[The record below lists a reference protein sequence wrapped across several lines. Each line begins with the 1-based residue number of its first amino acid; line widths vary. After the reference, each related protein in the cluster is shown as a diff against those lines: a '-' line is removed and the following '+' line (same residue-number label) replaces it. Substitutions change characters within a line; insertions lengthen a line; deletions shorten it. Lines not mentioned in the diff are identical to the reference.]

1 MSAQEY
7 RWRSPE
13 WASIGPWVVLG
24 VLSSAIVLTTI
35 GLALQIGVGVYMTPF
50 AYELA
55 QSGAIL
61 ADSIVGLVIIRRLPG
76 HPIAWIL
83 LASGL
88 NWGLRQALF
97 GYAAQGLATPH
108 GGVAPAIAALVYW
121 ADTPTDLVVITW
133 FCVLFPD
140 GRLVSAGWGS
150 LRWTALFSAL
160 YLFVATL
167 LKPGPL
173 HGFEWIDNPIGS
185 EALGGALNA
194 LSLPPSALLLLSF
207 FGGAISL
214 LARLGRSAGTE
225 RQQIKWVAW
234 AGCLYVISFGIF
246 LFTPE
251 SFSAVAFGGVA
262 LATVGAAVAIYFAIL
277 RRRLYD
283 IDLLIN
289 RTVVYGA
296 TSAAIALTFF
306 SGIVAL
312 QPILRPF
319 TSGSELATAAS
330 TLVSFAL
337 FQPVRRRLQSAVD
350 RRFDRSRYDA
360 ARTLDA
366 FTVRLRDEVDLD
378 AVRADLI
385 SVIYKTVRP
394 AHASVWLRSNRQSG
408 APRVDP

>member
-7 RWRSPE
+7 RSRSPE
-13 WASIGPWVVLG
+13 WGSIGPWAALG

-35 GLALQIGVGVYMTPF
+35 GLTLQAAVGVYMTPF

-61 ADSIVGLVIIRRLPG
+61 ADSIVGLVIVRRLPG
-76 HPIAWIL
+76 QPIAWIL

-108 GGVAPAIAALVYW
+108 TGVAPAIAALVYW
-121 ADTPTDLVVITW
+121 ADTATDLVIITW

-140 GRLVSAGWGS
+140 GRPVSARWGS
-150 LRWTALFSAL
+150 LRWTALLSAL

-173 HGFEWIDNPIGS
+173 HGFESIDNPIGS
-185 EALGGALNA
+185 EAIGGVLNA
-194 LSLPPSALLLLSF
+194 LSLPPSVLLLLSF
-207 FGGAISL
+207 FGGATSL
-214 LARLGRSAGTE
+214 LVRLRRSAGAE

-234 AGCLYVISFGIF
+234 AGFLYAVSFGIF
-246 LFTPE
+246 LSAPE
-251 SFSAVAFGGVA
+251 TFSAVAFGGVA

-289 RTVVYGA
+289 RTLVYGA

-306 SGIVAL
+306 GGIVVLQAL
-312 QPILRPF
+312 LRPF
-319 TSGSELATAAS
+319 TSGSEFAIAAS

-337 FQPVRRRLQSAVD
+337 FQPVRHRVQFAVD

-366 FTVRLRDEVDLD
+366 FAVRLRDEVDLD

-385 SVIYKTVRP
+385 GVIYKTMRP
-394 AHASVWLRSNRQSG
+394 AHASVWLRER
-408 APRVDP
+408 ARVR